1 MKNISKLFFCL
12 VALVIIL
19 ASCKKDEHKI
29 MLESSTEPVLTASS
43 IAPMVLSGAN
53 AGKLALR
60 FDWTNPDYRFTTG
73 VSSQDVTYTLQIDTT
88 NADFKNTFLQEISI
102 AKDLSKE
109 FTVKELNTV
118 LTKLNLLENIPHNI
132 EFRLRASLAGGTVPK
147 ISNVIKIVIT
157 PYLDVAV
164 PVPPTGQL
172 YITGDAV
179 PSSWTESPPAAQKF
193 TKISNTE
200 YTITMNFVSGK
211 FYKFLSTLGQ
221 WQPQY
226 GGKIA
231 TGGDLG
237 YNMGLPG
244 QSDPDAIPTPSSAGS
259 YKVTVNFK
267 TGKYTVEKQ

>member
-1 MKNISKLFFCL
+1 MSNI
-12 VALVIIL
+12 
-19 ASCKKDEHKI
+19 
-29 MLESSTEPVLTASS
+29 
-43 IAPMVLSGAN
+43 
-53 AGKLALR
+53 
-60 FDWTNPDYRFTTG
+60 
-73 VSSQDVTYTLQIDTT
+73 
-88 NADFKNTFLQEISI
+88 
-102 AKDLSKE
+102 
-109 FTVKELNTV
+109 
-118 LTKLNLLENIPHNI
+118 
-132 EFRLRASLAGGTVPK
+132 
-147 ISNVIKIVIT
+147 IKMVIT

-164 PVPPTGQL
+164 PVPPSGSL

-179 PSSWTESPPAAQKF
+179 PSNWTESPPATQKF
-193 TKISNTE
+193 TKLSNTE

-226 GGKIA
+226 GGKSA
-231 TGGDLG
+231 TGGDMG